1 MCLALSSRTVSSES
15 DWRNGPW
22 LETLSNAGN
31 WWRGRLTRNGPSV
44 LSYHQIP
51 TETTT
56 DDQKEKKIV
65 LGNGRPVQV
74 GFQYLE
80 NSFQELFFFFLLLL
94 TSLYLPFKFIGH
106 NQYGV
111 LQPYSENI
119 KKYNSS
125 GDKRGFLQ
133 KNNQK
138 KKIKPDQIKPNRTKP
153 NQIKIGNGTAFLQL
167 LSSDDWNWL

>member
-1 MCLALSSRTVSSES
+1 MLEIDEEVVLHEMVPACWVTIRSQLKPPQMTKRKKKLCWATADRCKLAFNI
-15 DWRNGPW
+15 W
-22 LETLSNAGN
+22 
-31 WWRGRLTRNGPSV
+31 
-44 LSYHQIP
+44 
-51 TETTT
+51 
-56 DDQKEKKIV
+56 KI
-65 LGNGRPVQV
+65 LFKN
-74 GFQYLE
+74 F
-80 NSFQELFFFFLLLL
+80 FFFFLLLL

>member
-1 MCLALSSRTVSSES
+1 
-15 DWRNGPW
+15 
-22 LETLSNAGN
+22 
-31 WWRGRLTRNGPSV
+31 V

-56 DDQKEKKIV
+56 DDQKEKKKLCWATADRCKWLSIS
-65 LGNGRPVQV
+65 GKFFSRT
-74 GFQYLE
+74 F
-80 NSFQELFFFFLLLL
+80 FFFFLLLL

-167 LSSDDWNWL
+167 LSSDD

>member
-1 MCLALSSRTVSSES
+1 MTKRKKNC
-15 DWRNGPW
+15 
-22 LETLSNAGN
+22 AGQ
-31 WWRGRLTRNGPSV
+31 RQTGAS
-44 LSYHQIP
+44 
-51 TETTT
+51 
-56 DDQKEKKIV
+56 
-65 LGNGRPVQV
+65 

-125 GDKRGFLQ
+125 GDKRSFLQ

-167 LSSDDWNWL
+167 LSSDD